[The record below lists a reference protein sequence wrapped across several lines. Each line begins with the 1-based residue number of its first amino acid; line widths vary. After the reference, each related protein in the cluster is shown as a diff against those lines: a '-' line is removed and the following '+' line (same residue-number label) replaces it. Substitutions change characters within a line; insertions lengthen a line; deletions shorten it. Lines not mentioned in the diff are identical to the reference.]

1 MEDNPYW
8 GEPTPTDVWED
19 MQKLDHLYEELL
31 WDHRDKLEFAIEGNH
46 ITIRNKSREGRKM
59 HSDLDALDKFLDSK
73 DEEEVQQGSLS
84 IRVPMEDMTVILTQL
99 WKSRGTE
106 PKIGELY
113 EKYKALIPKE

>member
-1 MEDNPYW
+1 
-8 GEPTPTDVWED
+8 
-19 MQKLDHLYEELL
+19 
-31 WDHRDKLEFAIEGNH
+31 
-46 ITIRNKSREGRKM
+46 M
-59 HSDLDALDKFLDSK
+59 HADLDALDNFLDSK

-106 PKIGELY
+106 PKIDELY

>member
-1 MEDNPYW
+1 
-8 GEPTPTDVWED
+8 
-19 MQKLDHLYEELL
+19 
-31 WDHRDKLEFAIEGNH
+31 
-46 ITIRNKSREGRKM
+46 M

-84 IRVPMEDMTVILTQL
+84 IRVPMEDMTLILTQL

>member
-1 MEDNPYW
+1 
-8 GEPTPTDVWED
+8 
-19 MQKLDHLYEELL
+19 
-31 WDHRDKLEFAIEGNH
+31 
-46 ITIRNKSREGRKM
+46 M

-113 EKYKALIPKE
+113 DKYKALIPKD

>member
-1 MEDNPYW
+1 
-8 GEPTPTDVWED
+8 
-19 MQKLDHLYEELL
+19 
-31 WDHRDKLEFAIEGNH
+31 
-46 ITIRNKSREGRKM
+46 M

-113 EKYKALIPKE
+113 EKYKALIPAE